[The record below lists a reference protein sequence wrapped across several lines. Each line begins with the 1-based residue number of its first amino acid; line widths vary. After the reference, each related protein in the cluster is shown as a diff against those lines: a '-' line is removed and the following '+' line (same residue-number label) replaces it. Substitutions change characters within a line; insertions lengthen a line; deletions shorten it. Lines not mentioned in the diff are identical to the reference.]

1 MYSRET
7 RALMEAAVDAII
19 VVDAQGCILAAN
31 EATTRMLGYVA
42 RQLIGQNVSI
52 LMPEPDR
59 NSHQGY
65 MKKYL
70 ETGVAKIIGRGRQIT
85 ARRSDG
91 SLFPARLSVGRIA
104 GDSPP
109 QFVGLLRDLTQ
120 EQESTAALE
129 LERDR
134 ARAYLELHDSI
145 LLELDAKAQIREI
158 NSRGTQ
164 LLGAPAA
171 ELRGRPWLQF
181 LDGEPERERGVL
193 MLERALASGTS
204 REREFDSLDAIGQ
217 RHRIYW
223 RCIALRGSD
232 GAPAGWLCS
241 GVDVTERALR
251 EQHAHLAQDRLTRVA
266 RLATMGEMATG
277 LAHELNQPLTA
288 ITTFARACDHYLDL
302 PKPDLT
308 EVRAAVREIAAEGLR
323 AGEVIRRLRNMV
335 RSDLPDERVTLD
347 IGNLVEELRTLLVAD
362 ARLHG
367 TELRFELPADL
378 PQVSANGMQLQQV
391 LLNLA
396 RNAFEAVQEQPAGQ
410 RRVEI
415 SVTHAEGEVEFCVSD
430 NGPGISPQIADRLFD
445 PFASTKGSGTGLG
458 LAMSRTIVKSHGGTI
473 GTRKVK
479 PQGATFYVRLPALE
493 ECLT

>member
-1 MYSRET
+1 M
-7 RALMEAAVDAII
+7 
-19 VVDAQGCILAAN
+19 
-31 EATTRMLGYVA
+31 
-42 RQLIGQNVSI
+42 
-52 LMPEPDR
+52 
-59 NSHQGY
+59 
-65 MKKYL
+65 
-70 ETGVAKIIGRGRQIT
+70 
-85 ARRSDG
+85 
-91 SLFPARLSVGRIA
+91 GRIA
-104 GDSPP
+104 DDSPP
-109 QFVGLLRDLTQ
+109 RFVGLLRDMTP
-120 EQESTAALE
+120 EQEATAALK

-134 ARAYLELHDSI
+134 AQAYLELHDSI
-145 LLELDAKAQIREI
+145 LLELDANRRIREI

-164 LLGAPAA
+164 LLGAPAT
-171 ELRGRPWLQF
+171 ELRGRDWRDF
-181 LDGEPERERGVL
+181 LDGDPERERGTL
-193 MLERALASGTS
+193 MLDRALASGSS

-223 RCIALRGSD
+223 RCIALRAAD

-241 GVDVTERALR
+241 GSDVTDRELR

-302 PKPDLT
+302 PHPDLA

-335 RSDLPDERVTLD
+335 RGDLPDERVTLD
-347 IGNLVEELRTLLVAD
+347 INKLIEELRTLLVAD

-410 RRVEI
+410 RQVKI
-415 SVTHAEGEVEFCVSD
+415 SAEHSDGEVEIRVCD

-479 PQGATFYVRLPALE
+479 PRGATFYVRLPALE